1 MVFSRANVIEVEDL
15 PAAIRLRGPSL
26 EEGLFTD
33 LPSLDELERRYLIHV
48 LKTVDGNRSR
58 AAAVMGVDR
67 RTLYRMAER
76 FGIDMSE

>member
-15 PAAIRLRGPSL
+15 PAVIRSRGPSL

-48 LKTVDGNRSR
+48 LKTVDGN
-58 AAAVMGVDR
+58 AAAPPRSWVLIAGR
-67 RTLYRMAER
+67 STGWPSAS
-76 FGIDMSE
+76 GSI